1 MNNFLIAAAAAL
13 AAIGCTTDHT
23 SLPVSAARSDA
34 AVPSGNSPGAGV
46 PESRT
51 ESDAAATAVDADP
64 AGLSPPTAPTDSAD
78 AGADG
83 NDPST
88 ELGVARCGPP
98 PYQMVR
104 LGARDM
110 MSASDVAHLSGVAIM
125 LSHCPESRFVTG
137 ADGRLMLM
145 VSKDARTWIRF
156 HSPGHVPWMMGELMM
171 DDTFPQVPLMATMIP
186 TKLASAVVP
195 GLRPDGALIYVEVQ
209 MGAANGPAA
218 CRSIDGV
225 TLSVKDAPEATV
237 LYRASGS
244 NAGYAKAPMTSDE
257 GVALIVG
264 VPPEGTVELVASKP
278 GCSYQLA
285 YGNVNTR
292 QLTPIGRT
300 PLAAGAI
307 THQVFNPVR

>member
-1 MNNFLIAAAAAL
+1 
-13 AAIGCTTDHT
+13 
-23 SLPVSAARSDA
+23 
-34 AVPSGNSPGAGV
+34 
-46 PESRT
+46 
-51 ESDAAATAVDADP
+51 
-64 AGLSPPTAPTDSAD
+64 
-78 AGADG
+78 
-83 NDPST
+83 
-88 ELGVARCGPP
+88 
-98 PYQMVR
+98 
-104 LGARDM
+104 M

-137 ADGRLMLM
+137 ADGRLMLL
-145 VSKDARTWIRF
+145 VSRDARTWIRF
-156 HSPGHVPWMMGELMM
+156 HSPGHVPWMMGELVM
-171 DDTFPQVPLMATMIP
+171 DDSFPQVPLLATMIP

-218 CRSIDGV
+218 CRSLDGV

-244 NAGYAKAPMTSDE
+244 NAGYARAAMTSDE

>member
-1 MNNFLIAAAAAL
+1 MTNFPIAVAAAL
-13 AAIGCTTDHT
+13 VAIGCTTDHT
-23 SLPVSAARSDA
+23 SLPLSAPSRADA
-34 AVPSGNSPGAGV
+34 ATGGSPGAFQ
-46 PESRT
+46 PESRG
-51 ESDAAATAVDADP
+51 ESDAAAVTVETDAE
-64 AGLSPPTAPTDSAD
+64 GQQPPTAPGDSTD

-83 NDPST
+83 GDKTT

-110 MSASDVAHLSGVAIM
+110 MSASDVAHLTGVAIM

-137 ADGRLMLM
+137 ADGRLMLL
-145 VSKDARTWIRF
+145 VTRDARTWIRF
-156 HSPGHVPWMMGELMM
+156 HSPGHVPWMMGELVM
-171 DDTFPQVPLMATMIP
+171 DDSFPQVPLLATMIP

-218 CRSIDGV
+218 CRSPDGV

-237 LYRASGS
+237 MYRASGS
-244 NAGYAKAPMTSDE
+244 NAGYARAAMTSDE

-264 VPPEGTVELVASKP
+264 VPPDGTVELVASKP